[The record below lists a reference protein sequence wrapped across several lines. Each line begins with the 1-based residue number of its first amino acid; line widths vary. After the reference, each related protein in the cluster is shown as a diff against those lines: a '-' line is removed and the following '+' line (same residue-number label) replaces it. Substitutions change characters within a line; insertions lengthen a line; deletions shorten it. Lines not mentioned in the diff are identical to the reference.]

1 MALDYFAD
9 KINDMEKKLGKI
21 KSIGFGYCGY
31 NDTMLGIKYTLE
43 GNAWGVGNS
52 MGGWD
57 AELIKCDKHCKWTE
71 DDRDK
76 NYAETMHYI
85 SKLLKQAKV
94 TDISQLKGIPVE
106 ATFDGNLLKEWR
118 ILEEVL

>member
-1 MALDYFAD
+1 MSELR
-9 KINDMEKKLGKI
+9 KELGKI
-21 KSIGFGYCGY
+21 KSISFGYCGY
-31 NDTMLGIKYTLE
+31 NDAMIGLKYTLE
-43 GNAWGVGNS
+43 GKSWETGNS

-71 DDRDK
+71 ADRDK
-76 NYAETMHYI
+76 DYAAVMRYV

-94 TDISQLKGIPVE
+94 TDISQLKGIPIE
-106 ATFDGNLLKEWR
+106 ATFDVNCLEEWR